1 MNDLHRN
8 VLDVAIDDI
17 ILHLTDLVKDAPA
30 DEVEEFTARL
40 KAAQELKGMT
50 LGEVADP
57 VYADFDAWSAEHLL
71 NDDDTRR
78 SYARVAFD
86 AARMVH
92 EDPVDDNCTPAQR
105 KRWVEL
111 QVDLPGVEIERCPGG
126 IGYWSRNAGYPC
138 PKEDGEERESW
149 LQADGDI
156 KEDGEQPVQM
166 LKRLIGQIRS
176 TITLQAVFEEVTQR
190 MLGVRSS
197 YHPGDDVLVVS
208 KLYTGPGK
216 VATWGEA
223 IDKVATWDEAIDN
236 DRVPVQLPEG
246 EAAAEIFR
254 RTHGSGL
261 WLFKVGELAPKPILP
276 VRPQTRGELRDRLAK
291 GETCEVAAHAAEM
304 TNIMLE
310 GWLQAVPF
318 EVVPS
323 PNPGWVL
330 YRPTTPPAEPR
341 GSEHPIDG
349 DIGLG

>member
-1 MNDLHRN
+1 MTALHRN

-30 DEVEEFTARL
+30 DEVEEFSLRL
-40 KAAQELKGMT
+40 KAALELKGMM

-57 VYADFDAWSAEHLL
+57 VYANFDAWSAEHPL

-138 PKEDGEERESW
+138 PREDGEEREGW

-156 KEDGEQPVQM
+156 KDDGEQPVEM

-176 TITLQAVFEEVTQR
+176 PITLQAVFTEVERTMIGLR
-190 MLGVRSS
+190 AS
-197 YHPGDDVLVVS
+197 YHEGDEVLVVS
-208 KLYTGPGK
+208 KLYTGPATVINDWK
-216 VATWGEA
+216 QVAP
-223 IDKVATWDEAIDN
+223 DEITL
-236 DRVPVQLPEG
+236 RVPDT
-246 EAAAEIFR
+246 EAAAEISQ
-254 RTHGSGL
+254 RTGGVRA
-261 WLFKVGELAPKPILP
+261 WVFKVGEITRRPETW
-276 VRPQTRGELRDRLAK
+276 VRPSTRGELRDRLAK
-291 GETCEVAAHAAEM
+291 GETCEVAAHTAEM
-304 TNIMLE
+304 TTVMLQ
-310 GWLQAVPF
+310 GWLKAVPF

-323 PNPGWVL
+323 PEAGWVL
-330 YRPTTPPAEPR
+330 YKPLPQPPAEPR